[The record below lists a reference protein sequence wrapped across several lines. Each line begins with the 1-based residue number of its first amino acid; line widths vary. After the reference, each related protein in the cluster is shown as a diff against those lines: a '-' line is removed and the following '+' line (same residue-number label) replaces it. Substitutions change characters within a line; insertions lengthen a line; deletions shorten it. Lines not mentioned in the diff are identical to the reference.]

1 MKESIKPTKRPG
13 ALSSFG
19 RTRRWFSLLLV
30 VVALVGIALFL
41 LSTSSNTGN
50 LSNDNSEGSANPLA
64 GKRLYVDPQSN
75 AAKQAASWRTSRPDD
90 AKQMDRLA
98 MLPSSKWYGEK
109 ATIADMQAYVQAAKE
124 AEALPVLVAY
134 NIVNRD
140 CGKYSAGGA
149 KDVEAYKAYINTMKT
164 AIADAPAVVVLE
176 PDALVQID
184 AKRSDGQDCLTPVEK
199 DAYLQ
204 LTKYSVDTLKSLP
217 NTVVYIDAGNSGWLP
232 DATAMAT
239 KLTKAGIREADGF
252 TLNVSNFRS
261 NDETI
266 NYGIEISGVL
276 GGTHFV
282 VDTSRNGL
290 GPYDNPYDPAYNWC
304 NPPGRA
310 LGHYPTTE
318 TGKELVDAYL
328 FIKNVGESDGSDPNP
343 RRCFGGPKAGEW
355 WPEYALGLI
364 QRWPADLQP
373 R

>member
-1 MKESIKPTKRPG
+1 MRTVK
-13 ALSSFG
+13 LSSLG
-19 RTRRWFSLLLV
+19 RARRWFSLLLV

-41 LSTSSNTGN
+41 LSINSKSGDSGSLGDRSGN
-50 LSNDNSEGSANPLA
+50 DNPLA
-64 GKRLYVDPQSN
+64 GRRLYVDPQSN
-75 AAKQAASWRTSRPDD
+75 AARQAALWRASRPED
-90 AKQMDRLA
+90 AKQMERLA
-98 MLPSSKWYGEK
+98 ALPSSKWYGEK
-109 ATIADMQAYVQAAKE
+109 ATLADIQSYVQAAKD

-149 KDVEAYKAYINTMKT
+149 KDVETYKAYINTMKT
-164 AIADAPAVVVLE
+164 AIADAPAVIILE

-184 AKRSDGQDCLTPVEK
+184 AKRNDGQDCLTAAEK

-204 LTKYSVDTLKSLP
+204 LTKYSVDALKSLP
-217 NTVVYIDAGNSGWLP
+217 NTAVYIDAGNSGWLP
-232 DATAMAT
+232 DAAAIAA
-239 KLTKAGIREADGF
+239 KLTTAGVHDADGF
-252 TLNVSNFRS
+252 SLNVSNFRS

-266 NYGIEISGVL
+266 NYGTEISSIL
-276 GGTHFV
+276 KGTHFI

-304 NPPGRA
+304 NPPDRA
-310 LGHYPTTE
+310 LGHYPTTD

-328 FIKNVGESDGSDPNP
+328 YIKNVGESDGSDPNP

-364 QRWPADLQP
+364 QRWPVDLQP